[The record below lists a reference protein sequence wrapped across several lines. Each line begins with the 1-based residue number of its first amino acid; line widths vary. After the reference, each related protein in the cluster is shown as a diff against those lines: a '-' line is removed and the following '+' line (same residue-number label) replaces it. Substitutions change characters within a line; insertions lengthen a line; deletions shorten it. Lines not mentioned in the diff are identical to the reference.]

1 MLPIQS
7 PARSDLHAAYA
18 AGGCPICALLARSER
33 RYIDAA
39 LYEHVTDVAWRAQV
53 REARGFCALHTE
65 RVLEVSRSALGVALV
80 AADIL
85 KTVRTALPAAT
96 AARGWLRNAPGRAV
110 VQALRP
116 RRRCPLCVYL
126 EQLSAVYVSA
136 LLDDLATAAGRQ
148 AYAASPGLC
157 LPHFG
162 AAAAH
167 GGAGFVVAQE
177 HQTRVWQQLEHELE
191 EFARKHDYRNA
202 GAPMTEAERNAWRR
216 ALRLLAGS
224 QPTTSGGR

>member
-7 PARSDLHAAYA
+7 PAHSDLHAAYA
-18 AGGCPICALLARSER
+18 TGACPICALLARSER

-39 LYEHVTDVAWRAQV
+39 LYEHVTDATWRAQV

-96 AARGWLRNAPGRAV
+96 PARRWRRGSRSRAAAEAV
-110 VQALRP
+110 RP
-116 RRRCPLCVYL
+116 RRRCPLCGYL
-126 EQLSAVYVSA
+126 EQLSAVYISA
-136 LLDDLATAAGRQ
+136 LLDDLATDAGRQ

-162 AAAAH
+162 AAAAR
-167 GGAGFVVAQE
+167 GSAGFAVVQE
-177 HQTRVWQQLEHELE
+177 HQTRAWQQLEHELE

-202 GAPMTEAERNAWRR
+202 GAAMTEAERDAWRR

-224 QPTTSGGR
+224 QPTMPSGR